1 MRKLQLLKKHSDT
14 RITEEPSM
22 REATINYDDPARLTT
37 ESKTI
42 TSESSKAKSPSP
54 NKSSRKN
61 DAADNTTDNA
71 ASNTKGVAGSASDA
85 SNQSWSASQQ
95 TQLERA
101 LQEYPKDYKG
111 SADRWDLI
119 AAAVEGKTKKECRAR
134 VKVRGRFK
142 PFETSLP
149 IN

>member
-14 RITEEPSM
+14 RITEEPSI
-22 REATINYDDPARLTT
+22 REATINYDDPTRLTT
-37 ESKTI
+37 ETKTI
-42 TSESSKAKSPSP
+42 TSESSKAKSPSSD
-54 NKSSRKN
+54 KAACKKN
-61 DAADNTTDNA
+61 SAADNTAEKA
-71 ASNTKGVAGSASDA
+71 ASNTKEVAGSASDA

-101 LQEYPKDYKG
+101 LQEYPKDYRG

-142 PFETSLP
+142 PFWNESA
-149 IN
+149 N